1 MIKHIPE
8 NAEVACRYPHL
19 DMGTLERSV
28 RFDVHTDRLGVSL
41 DLDRRIDTGVHQSIH
56 MRFQYALFAEILA
69 GLAEKVVDMA
79 AADREHR
86 AALRDAAE
94 ALSCALRAQLNGEGA
109 TSQKDGIEDLT
120 PEQEVLLLHVLE

>member
-1 MIKHIPE
+1 MKHTPD
-8 NAEVACRYPHL
+8 NPEVASKYPHL

-28 RFDVHTDRLGVSL
+28 RFDVDADWLGVSL
-41 DLDRRIDTGVHQSIH
+41 NLDRTIDTGGHQSIH

-69 GLAEKVVDMA
+69 GLAEKVVDMPA
-79 AADREHR
+79 ANREHR

-94 ALSCALRAQLNGEGA
+94 ALSCALHAQLNAEGA
-109 TSQKDGIEDLT
+109 TSEKDGIEDLT